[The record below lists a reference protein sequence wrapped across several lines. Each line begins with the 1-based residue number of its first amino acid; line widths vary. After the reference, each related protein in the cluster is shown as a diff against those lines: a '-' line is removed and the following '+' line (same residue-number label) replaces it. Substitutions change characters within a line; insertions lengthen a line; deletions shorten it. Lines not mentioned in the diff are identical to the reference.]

1 MMTFQYPPTSPIL
14 SFEMRSANLGNVLRK
29 KTNVETRKVRG
40 GEVKQAA
47 EWPILNVYT
56 FEFKAITWEELK
68 DFRQFL
74 TIAAGL
80 EIRII
85 DWDSVEIDGVILSP
99 IMEGISTLGGDC
111 TNDISQIE
119 FLETP

>member
-1 MMTFQYPPTSPIL
+1 MITFQYPTTSPIL
-14 SFEMRSANLGNVLRK
+14 IFEMRSANLGNVLRK
-29 KTNVETRKVRG
+29 KTNAETRKVRG

-47 EWPILNVYT
+47 YWPVINIHT
-56 FEFKAITWEELK
+56 FEFSAITYEEVK

-85 DWDSVEIDGVILSP
+85 DWDSISIDGVILSP
-99 IMEGISTLGGDC
+99 IMEGVGTLGGDC